1 MASCTGPGGPL
12 VVSDIADIEMTTG
25 DMSLLTS
32 HENWVNY
39 IIIVNNIL
47 ILYQVSSYL
56 DELMF
61 LSSIKQ
67 WLNSNFSSWTFSVV
81 SVADCLPGRV
91 SSVSCEDVQNI
102 TKAE

>member
-1 MASCTGPGGPL
+1 MASCTGPGGPGPL

-39 IIIVNNIL
+39 IINVNNIL

-61 LSSIKQ
+61 FL
-67 WLNSNFSSWTFSVV
+67 
-81 SVADCLPGRV
+81 
-91 SSVSCEDVQNI
+91 
-102 TKAE
+102 